1 MRHLAAALLILLSSG
16 CEAQKAPPDL
26 RAPVNVATKLY
37 VDCLSVKLGGRIE
50 IEPTAVGV
58 NDFIEGIDDWCLV
71 WTVVWFR
78 PLLGFG
84 IEDRPDY
91 AARFNDNRV
100 RVLSSIRRELVAQS
114 KPR

>member
-1 MRHLAAALLILLSSG
+1 MRHLAAALLVLLSSG
-16 CEAQKAPPDL
+16 CDAQKAQPDL

-37 VDCLSVKLGGRIE
+37 VDCLSVKLSERIE

-58 NDFIEGIDDWCLV
+58 NDFIEGVDDWCLT
-71 WTVVWFR
+71 WTVIWFR

-84 IEDRPDY
+84 LEDRPDY
-91 AARFNDNRV
+91 VVRFNGNRMQ
-100 RVLSSIRRELVAQS
+100 VLSSIRRELVAQT